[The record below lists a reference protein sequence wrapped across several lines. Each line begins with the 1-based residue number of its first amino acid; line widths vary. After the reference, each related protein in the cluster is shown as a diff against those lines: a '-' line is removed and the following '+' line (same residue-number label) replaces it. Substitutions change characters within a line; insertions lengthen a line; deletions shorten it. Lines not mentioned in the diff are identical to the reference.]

1 MMEIRKR
8 DKLEKFVKIMQQIP
22 LIAMV
27 KVKKCFQNLL
37 KLGLTVAL
45 RTSCAWSLKK
55 AQIIST
61 S

>member
-1 MMEIRKR
+1 MEIRKR
-8 DKLEKFVKIMQQIP
+8 DKLKKIVKIMQQIP
-22 LIAMV
+22 LPLV

-37 KLGLTVAL
+37 KIGLTVAL

>member
-1 MMEIRKR
+1 MEIRKR

-22 LIAMV
+22 LV

-37 KLGLTVAL
+37 KIGLTVVL